1 MLWRVVVLAELIDP
15 VASSA
20 HLSVALRA
28 SEPEIVPVDRASC
41 RIAVTI
47 EGSDGLDAGE
57 RALGLISDAL
67 GAGARRHAQRECECR
82 TLRLEMPRQPV
93 GGG

>member
-67 GAGARRHAQRECECR
+67 GAGI
-82 TLRLEMPRQPV
+82 TSVPRVLALHPH
-93 GGG
+93 GEDFNPYAIGSP